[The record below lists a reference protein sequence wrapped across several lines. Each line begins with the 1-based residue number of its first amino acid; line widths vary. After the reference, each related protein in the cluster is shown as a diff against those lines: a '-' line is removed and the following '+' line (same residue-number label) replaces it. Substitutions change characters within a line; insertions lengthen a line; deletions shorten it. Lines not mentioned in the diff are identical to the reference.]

1 MEIKAW
7 MKMEQKKFSIS
18 RCLFVFLA
26 LCCPIS
32 TIFAQHPQWL
42 SHDSLHIMI
51 GRTAMDIL
59 ETDSSGRWVVSPGM
73 TVIGFQ
79 LRQDQITELDS
90 WGARQWKSHLVRKRT
105 SYITNCLLY
114 ALNEKDATLLNVV
127 SKESWEKLDRKED
140 VIFWRAFLQESK
152 LPSAKILAKTQ

>member
-1 MEIKAW
+1 
-7 MKMEQKKFSIS
+7 
-18 RCLFVFLA
+18 
-26 LCCPIS
+26 
-32 TIFAQHPQWL
+32 
-42 SHDSLHIMI
+42 
-51 GRTAMDIL
+51 MDIL

-152 LPSAKILAKTQ
+152 LPSAKILAKPQ